1 MKDQA
6 NKLFV
11 EAIGKLSE
19 ANEELCRPEKDMVPF
34 VVCKNSQQAIDKYMR
49 GFLIEKGVDA
59 GNYSTIDDLYTEC
72 LKLSPNFNKIDLADF
87 GCTAN
92 KIDASYCNNVSKVSK
107 CFDTAKKLDTLLR
120 EEKII

>member
-6 NKLFV
+6 KKLFV
-11 EAIGKLSE
+11 KAINKLGE
-19 ANEELCRPEKDMVPF
+19 ANEELCRPEEDMVSF
-34 VVCKNSQQAIDKYMR
+34 VVCKNAQYAIENYLR

-72 LKLSPNFNKIDLADF
+72 LKINTKFNNIDLADF

-92 KIDASYCNNVSKVSK
+92 KIDASYCDNVPKVSK
-107 CFDTAKKLDTLLR
+107 CFDTANQLDTLLR

>member
-11 EAIGKLSE
+11 EAIENLKE
-19 ANEELCRPEKDMVPF
+19 ANEEICRPEEDMVSF
-34 VVCKNSQQAIDKYMR
+34 VVCKNSQHAIENYLR

-59 GNYSTIDDLYTEC
+59 GNYSTIDDLYAEC
-72 LKLSPNFNKIDLADF
+72 LKLNPNFKKIDLADF
-87 GCTAN
+87 GCASSE
-92 KIDASYCNNVSKVSK
+92 IDASYCDDVSKVNK
-107 CFDTAKKLDTLLR
+107 CFDAANKLDALLR